1 MMSWQLAGT
10 RPYPN
15 PSPRQRY
22 SAPTET
28 LREAVSGARSVSY
41 AVGGERIWRESRGG
55 GAGEASSWVGAA
67 VVLGVRVVRARAARS
82 SEWWASIIWKL
93 RVCRGL

>member
-1 MMSWQLAGT
+1 MSWQLAGT

-22 SAPTET
+22 LAPTET
-28 LREAVSGARSVSY
+28 LREAVSGARFVSC
-41 AVGGERIWRESRGG
+41 AVGGERTGRESLGS
-55 GAGEASSWVGAA
+55 GAGEAPSWVGAA

-82 SEWWASIIWKL
+82 SEWWVSILWKL
-93 RVCRGL
+93 RVCWGL